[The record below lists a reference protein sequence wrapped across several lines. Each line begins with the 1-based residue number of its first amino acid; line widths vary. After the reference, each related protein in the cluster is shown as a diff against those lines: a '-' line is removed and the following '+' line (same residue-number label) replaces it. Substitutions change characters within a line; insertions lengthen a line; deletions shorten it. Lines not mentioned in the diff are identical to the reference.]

1 MVVVNQ
7 NSGKKRLVVSL
18 KYLNLYLWKDK
29 FKYEDMRSA
38 MEYFEKDGYMCTFDL
53 KSGYHHVDVCESSQM
68 YLGFEWEQA
77 YYVFTVLPFGL
88 ASACYVFTK
97 LLRPIVRH
105 FRALCH
111 KFVIYV
117 DDGILVGAN
126 YQEAKQLCES
136 VVDTLN
142 RAGFVLNLSKS
153 CLEPK
158 QSVLWLGFQINLERG
173 CITIPHDKV
182 LAVCRDIAGMI
193 AMPSMPWPVKRI
205 ASIVGKLILFS
216 LAVGPIA
223 RLRTRALYRVIL
235 SRFTWSSKVVLSEEA
250 LDELRFWCI
259 NMEIFNGQPLWRSP
273 SAVRLVSSDASDT
286 GYVVE
291 HGMHVAHGLWTLEES
306 GFSSTWRELQAIALV
321 LESVAPKLIHTNVRW
336 FTDNQNAVRIMSE
349 REP

>member
-1 MVVVNQ
+1 
-7 NSGKKRLVVSL
+7 
-18 KYLNLYLWKDK
+18 
-29 FKYEDMRSA
+29 
-38 MEYFEKDGYMCTFDL
+38 
-53 KSGYHHVDVCESSQM
+53 
-68 YLGFEWEQA
+68 
-77 YYVFTVLPFGL
+77 
-88 ASACYVFTK
+88 
-97 LLRPIVRH
+97 
-105 FRALCH
+105 
-111 KFVIYV
+111 
-117 DDGILVGAN
+117 
-126 YQEAKQLCES
+126 
-136 VVDTLN
+136 
-142 RAGFVLNLSKS
+142 
-153 CLEPK
+153 
-158 QSVLWLGFQINLERG
+158 
-173 CITIPHDKV
+173 
-182 LAVCRDIAGMI
+182 
-193 AMPSMPWPVKRI
+193 MPSMPWPVKRI

-273 SAVRLVSSDASDT
+273 SAVRLVYSDASDT